1 MMDGTVVE
9 DGTINSKEPHMAD
22 EEKKEGLEALDAAQ
36 INELKEIV
44 AETDHPHVDPVSGE
58 SDGNADGGF
67 DKHIED
73 DEDAKELKEEKKGR
87 TGAEESL
94 LFNTANTWENMDE
107 VPR

>member
-1 MMDGTVVE
+1 
-9 DGTINSKEPHMAD
+9 MAD

-44 AETDHPHVDPVSGE
+44 VETDHPHVDPVSGE
-58 SDGNADGGF
+58 SDGNADDGF
-67 DKHIED
+67 DKHVED
-73 DEDAKELKEEKKGR
+73 DEDAKEIKEEKKER